1 MTPLSII
8 FTLPAQEDLNDL
20 WDSRLLRG
28 RDQAQKALDM
38 MLARMADLAEFP
50 EMGRQRD
57 DLKKQLRSLP
67 CLDRIVFYR
76 VEANTLLILRV
87 LHERRDALSQDF
99 DL

>member
-1 MTPLSII
+1 MTPLSIV
-8 FTLPAQEDLNDL
+8 FTLPAQEDLNDP

-57 DLKKQLRSLP
+57 DLLKQLRSLP
-67 CLDRIVFYR
+67 CLDRIMFYK
-76 VEANTLLILRV
+76 VEADTLLILRV
-87 LHERRDALSQDF
+87 MHERRDALSEDF